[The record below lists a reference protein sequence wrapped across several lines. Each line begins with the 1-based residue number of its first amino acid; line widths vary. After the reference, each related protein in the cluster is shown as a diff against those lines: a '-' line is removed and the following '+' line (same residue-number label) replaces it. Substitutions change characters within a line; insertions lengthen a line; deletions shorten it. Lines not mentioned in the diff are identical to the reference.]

1 MTACTMGRV
10 QGAKG
15 HTALV
20 TPDVGAFAAADGA
33 TLASQPMAA
42 KAEGGGDLPSE

>member
-1 MTACTMGRV
+1 MTACTMGRF

-20 TPDVGAFAAADGA
+20 APGVGASAAADGA
-33 TLASQPMAA
+33 TMASQSMAA